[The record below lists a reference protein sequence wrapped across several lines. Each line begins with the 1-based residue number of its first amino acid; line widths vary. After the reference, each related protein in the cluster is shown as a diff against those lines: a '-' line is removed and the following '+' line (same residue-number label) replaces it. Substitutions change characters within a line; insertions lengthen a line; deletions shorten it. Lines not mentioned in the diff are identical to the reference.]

1 MADQFLKDLEDS
13 GLREPSEMRPLVIKW
28 IEERFPGVESIPTQT
43 LQQWM
48 EDKPGELLLLDTRSP
63 AEFEVSHLPEAIL
76 VPPETDAVKEIFKAW
91 FQQENE
97 GYHRH
102 IVCYCT
108 VGYRSSMTAQLLRDY
123 LCCETNQHFITSS
136 MIYNLQG
143 GLVKWASEKR
153 WMVDQY
159 NKPSSKM
166 HPYNEVWA
174 KLLEPE
180 FKVETKGNI

>member
-1 MADQFLKDLEDS
+1 MESCCCKLVLAIFSFFKTSFFSYAFNLF
-13 GLREPSEMRPLVIKW
+13 GLLVYTLFCIVHNVALLRKRTVWYVSYIAIILYMHQCKTFNFCSISEY
-28 IEERFPGVESIPTQT
+28 
-43 LQQWM
+43 
-48 EDKPGELLLLDTRSP
+48 
-63 AEFEVSHLPEAIL
+63 
-76 VPPETDAVKEIFKAW
+76 
-91 FQQENE
+91 ENC
-97 GYHRH
+97 HRH

-108 VGYRSSMTAQLLRDY
+108 VGYRSSMTAQLLSDY
-123 LCCETNQHFITSS
+123 LCCETNQNFITSS

-153 WMVDQY
+153 WMIDQY

-180 FKVETKGNI
+180 FKVETTEKV